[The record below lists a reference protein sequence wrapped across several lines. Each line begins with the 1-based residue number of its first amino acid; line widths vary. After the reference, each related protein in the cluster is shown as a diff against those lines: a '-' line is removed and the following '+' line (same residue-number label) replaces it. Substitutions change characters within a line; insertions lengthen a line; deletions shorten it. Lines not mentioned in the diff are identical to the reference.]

1 MCREGSCIGGAVDS
15 GDVTL
20 RSDTAIMLMLRGLAM
35 RGYGTH
41 WVGLLNCAFFFMPG
55 RPYWA

>member
-1 MCREGSCIGGAVDS
+1 MCKEGSCIGDAEDS

-20 RSDTAIMLMLRGLAM
+20 RSDTAIMLMLRGLDM

-41 WVGLLNCAFFFMPG
+41 
-55 RPYWA
+55 